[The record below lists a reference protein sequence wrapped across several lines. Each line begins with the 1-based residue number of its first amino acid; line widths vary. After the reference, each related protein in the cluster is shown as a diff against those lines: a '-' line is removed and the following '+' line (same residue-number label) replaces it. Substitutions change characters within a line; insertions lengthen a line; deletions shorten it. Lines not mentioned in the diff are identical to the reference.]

1 MEREKG
7 NGAGVR
13 TTVCRK
19 RKLSDVGVIDKRTI
33 AFFNCFFAALA
44 TALSDVCLPQT
55 SAITSTRNTNN
66 RAYIVAQF

>member
-1 MEREKG
+1 MERGEDNRVPKT
-7 NGAGVR
+7 NIVR
-13 TTVCRK
+13 C
-19 RKLSDVGVIDKRTI
+19 GGERTI

-55 SAITSTRNTNN
+55 NAITSTRNTNN

>member
-1 MEREKG
+1 VNDE
-7 NGAGVR
+7 
-13 TTVCRK
+13 
-19 RKLSDVGVIDKRTI
+19 RTI

>member
-1 MEREKG
+1 M
-7 NGAGVR
+7 
-13 TTVCRK
+13 CRK
-19 RKLSDVGVIDKRTI
+19 RKLSAVRGERERTI

>member
-1 MEREKG
+1 MERDED
-7 NGAGVR
+7 NAENENCHMSGVN
-13 TTVCRK
+13 
-19 RKLSDVGVIDKRTI
+19 DERTI